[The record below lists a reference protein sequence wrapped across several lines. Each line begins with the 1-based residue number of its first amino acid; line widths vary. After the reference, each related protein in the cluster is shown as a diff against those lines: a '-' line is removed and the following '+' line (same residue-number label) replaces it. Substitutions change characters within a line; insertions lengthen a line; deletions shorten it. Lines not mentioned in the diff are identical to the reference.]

1 MSIGVAIIGSGIFVT
16 EQHLVDLNS
25 KLPLFFLANPTYNT
39 ARRQSKLKPH
49 PQSHLLTQPQIRHST
64 QCRRR
69 PLL

>member
-39 ARRQSKLKPH
+39 ARRQSKLKGF
-49 PQSHLLTQPQIRHST
+49 
-64 QCRRR
+64 
-69 PLL
+69 